1 MYQRTDAFQEIGEIL
16 SNTLTLDE
24 EEAVQAEL
32 LQLQEETVHTS
43 ISKGNL
49 SLTCLQGLLSA
60 PSKTNISLPDAPKT
74 EPLEEDAH
82 GQLLHCPVIRLNN
95 KS

>member
-1 MYQRTDAFQEIGEIL
+1 MCQRTDAPQEIGEIL

-43 ISKGNL
+43 NSKGVP

-60 PSKTNISLPDAPKT
+60 PSKTNVSLPDAPKT

-82 GQLLHCPVIRLNN
+82 GQLLHSSGIRLNN